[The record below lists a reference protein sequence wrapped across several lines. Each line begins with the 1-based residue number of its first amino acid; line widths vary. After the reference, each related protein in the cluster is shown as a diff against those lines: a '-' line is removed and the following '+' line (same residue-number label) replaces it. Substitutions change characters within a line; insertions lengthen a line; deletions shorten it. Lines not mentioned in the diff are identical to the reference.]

1 MVASQTN
8 SFLCPIGSELMRE
21 PVMAADGHTYERVR
35 IEEWIRRKG
44 DSAKSPKTNERL
56 AHTMLNKNHTLKA
69 SIDEAIENVMRELRQ
84 APPVT

>member
-1 MVASQTN
+1 MPYRQRVDARARDVC
-8 SFLCPIGSELMRE
+8 L
-21 PVMAADGHTYERVR
+21 GHTYERDK

-44 DSAKSPKTNERL
+44 DSVKSPKTNERL